1 MRGGKVFVIPKL
13 SRSLAALLWLIP
25 IANAYAHVVMPG
37 MTHISGSERLGKV
50 SFENSC
56 KPSVKADFNR
66 GVALLHSFWLD
77 EAERTFEKVAAAD
90 PDCAMAYWGEAIANI
105 HQINGEPSSADLT
118 AGRTALAKADV
129 AREQSPR
136 EAGYIKATH
145 RFFDGYD
152 PNEYFDYAQRY
163 ADAMGA
169 LSGVYPTDL
178 EAKLFYA
185 LGLLAADPPDDTALT
200 NPRKAVAIL
209 NPLLLEHPDHPGI
222 SHYILHA
229 CDNPEM
235 AKEGLDAAH
244 QYASIAPASPHALHM
259 PSHIFARLGLWPDD
273 IRSNLA
279 SKAAAERNDGMHIG
293 AENRLHAMEFLEYAY
308 LQVGHDDE
316 ARKILEEAQTV
327 EANDVDPA
335 YPDYWT
341 TVEAR
346 LPVLFAIETQD
357 WAAAERLQ
365 PIAGGGTLS
374 RGLTLLAHAIAAGYL
389 HDGRAGNEAT
399 RAYDALLSKEPIV
412 RPGGGLATLRDE
424 IHAWADFSQGN
435 HDVARKLLRAIAERQ
450 RKIGKGEVELPAG
463 EMLADMLLL
472 DGKPKE
478 ALQAY
483 HASLQSD
490 PNRFNAL
497 LGAGRAAE
505 LSGQPAVAARYYHTL
520 LVNCAGADG
529 AALGV
534 LKHARA
540 VVTAIPE

>member
-1 MRGGKVFVIPKL
+1 MIPRL
-13 SRSLAALLWLIP
+13 SWWLAALLWLIP
-25 IANAYAHVVMPG
+25 IANTSAHNGMPG
-37 MTHISGSERLGKV
+37 MTNVSGAERLGTV
-50 SFENSC
+50 AFENSC

-105 HQINGEPSSADLT
+105 HQINGEPSSADLA

-136 EAGYIKATH
+136 EAGYIKALH
-145 RFFDGYD
+145 RLFDGYD
-152 PNEYFDYAQRY
+152 PNRYFDYAQGY

-169 LSGVYPTDL
+169 LSGAYPTDL

-209 NPLLLEHPDHPGI
+209 EPLLREHPDHPGI
-222 SHYILHA
+222 AHYILHA

-235 AKEGLDAAH
+235 AREGLDAAH
-244 QYASIAPASPHALHM
+244 RYASIAPASPHALHM

-279 SKAAAERNDGMHIG
+279 SKAAAERNGGMHIG

-308 LQVGHDDE
+308 LQVGRDDE
-316 ARKILEEAQTV
+316 ARQILEEARTV
-327 EANDVDPA
+327 KASDVDPA
-335 YPDYWT
+335 YPDYWA

-346 LPVLFAIETQD
+346 FPMLFVIETRD
-357 WAAAERLQ
+357 WAAAARLQ
-365 PIAGGGTLS
+365 PIEGAGTLS
-374 RGLTLLAHAIAAGYL
+374 RGLILLAHAIAAGHL
-389 HDGRAGNEAT
+389 NDGRAGNEAT
-399 RAYDALLSKEPIV
+399 RAYDVLLNKEPVV

-424 IHAWADFSQGN
+424 IRAWADFSQGN
-435 HDVARKLLRAIAERQ
+435 HDVAQKLLRAIAERQ
-450 RKIGKGEVELPAG
+450 RKVGKGEVELPAG

-483 HASLQSD
+483 QASLQSD

-497 LGAGRAAE
+497 LGAGQAAE
-505 LSGQPAVAARYYHTL
+505 LAGQHAVAARYFRTL
-520 LVNCAGADG
+520 LVNCAGANG

-534 LKHARA
+534 LEHARA
-540 VVTAIPE
+540 VVSANPE